1 MLMKTC
7 ILIAIVLFTL
17 LLLPYGTVYSQNQTE
32 YKIQI
37 NSDCSATW
45 TIQQI
50 GTNVSIDPTFQSR
63 LSSLINATESITGRN
78 MTEILDSITWLVLS
92 GSYVE
97 VQYKFQWMNFSKK
110 EGAKIIIGDVFQVKD
125 FFDQLYG
132 DGQVD
137 MTYPSQYVIESKTEP
152 LPYIENDSS
161 RTLVWPGTDD
171 FKDGKPTIVLTES
184 SSTSGFLEAWQN
196 IILIA
201 GLSVLAAGSLIGF
214 YAFKLRK
221 KREKEIR
228 TKLEVSSLGIE
239 SNEDRIVKILKSS
252 GGSLYQSAIAEQ
264 CKFSKAKTSQ
274 LLATLEDKGIVTR
287 YKRGR
292 DKIVVL
298 NEQEKK

>member
-1 MLMKTC
+1 M
-7 ILIAIVLFTL
+7 
-17 LLLPYGTVYSQNQTE
+17 E
-32 YKIQI
+32 
-37 NSDCSATW
+37 
-45 TIQQI
+45 
-50 GTNVSIDPTFQSR
+50 FQSR

-78 MTEILDSITWLVLS
+78 MTGILDSITFAPS
-92 GSYVE
+92 GSYAVVE
-97 VQYKFQWMNFSKK
+97 YKFQWMNFSKK
-110 EGAKIIIGDVFQVKD
+110 EDSEIIIGDVFQVKD

-137 MTYPSQYVIESKTEP
+137 ITYPSQYVIESKTEP
-152 LPYIENDSS
+152 FPYIENDSS

-171 FKDGKPTIVLTES
+171 FKDGNPTIVLIES

-196 IILIA
+196 MILIA
-201 GLSVLAAGSLIGF
+201 GLSVLAAGSLMGF

-221 KREKEIR
+221 KKEKEIT

-239 SNEDRIVKILKSS
+239 SNEDRIVKTLRSS
-252 GGSLYQSAIAEQ
+252 GGSLSQSAMAEQ

-274 LLATLEDKGIVTR
+274 LLTALENNGIVTR

-298 NEQEKK
+298 NEREKK